1 MSQTTGTPTPGAL
14 TGAPGRG
21 AAAPSAAASQLVTEQ
36 GKTTIADVV
45 VAKIAGI
52 AAREVPGVHELLAQG
67 AGGAISGLAQ
77 RVTGGDQRAQ
87 GVSVE
92 VGEREA
98 AVDLRMAVDYGVSIH
113 QVAEAVRRNVVA
125 RIEAMT
131 GLVVREVNIAVDDLF
146 FPEDVPPPPPPAAA
160 PATRVQ

>member
-1 MSQTTGTPTPGAL
+1 MSQTTGTPTGTPATGAPEP
-14 TGAPGRG
+14 APGRG
-21 AAAPSAAASQLVTEQ
+21 AAAGPAGAQLVTEQ

-52 AAREVPGVHELLAQG
+52 AAREVPGVHELLPQG

-77 RVTGGDQRAQ
+77 RMTGGDPRAQ
-87 GVSVE
+87 GVTVE

-113 QVAEAVRRNVVA
+113 QVADAVRRTVIN
-125 RIEAMT
+125 RIQAMT

-146 FPEDVPPPPPPAAA
+146 FPEDATPPAAPA
-160 PATRVQ
+160 PPRVQ

>member
-1 MSQTTGTPTPGAL
+1 MSQTTGTPATGAPGP
-14 TGAPGRG
+14 APGRG
-21 AAAPSAAASQLVTEQ
+21 AAAEPAGAQLVTEQ

-52 AAREVPGVHELLAQG
+52 AAREVPGVHELLPQG

-77 RVTGGDQRAQ
+77 RMTGGDPRAQ
-87 GVSVE
+87 GVTVE

-113 QVAEAVRRNVVA
+113 QVADAVRRTVIS
-125 RIEAMT
+125 RIQAMT

-146 FPEDVPPPPPPAAA
+146 FPEDATPPAAPA
-160 PATRVQ
+160 PPRVQ

>member
-1 MSQTTGTPTPGAL
+1 
-14 TGAPGRG
+14 
-21 AAAPSAAASQLVTEQ
+21 LVTEQ

-52 AAREVPGVHELLAQG
+52 AAREVPGVHELLPQG

-77 RVTGGDQRAQ
+77 RMTGGDPRAQ
-87 GVSVE
+87 GVTVE

-113 QVAEAVRRNVVA
+113 QVADAVRRTVIN
-125 RIEAMT
+125 RIQAMT

-146 FPEDVPPPPPPAAA
+146 FPEDATPPAAPA
-160 PATRVQ
+160 PPRVQ